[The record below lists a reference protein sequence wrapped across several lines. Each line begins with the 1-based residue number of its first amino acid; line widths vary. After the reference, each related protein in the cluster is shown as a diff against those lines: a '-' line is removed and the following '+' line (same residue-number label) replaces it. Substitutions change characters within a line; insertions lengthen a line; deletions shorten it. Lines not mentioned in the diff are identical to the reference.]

1 MYRFAFGSEV
11 PDSHKEVLH
20 DSYRKFAERFQEK
33 PEDAVALVQTGESKP
48 MEVSDPV
55 AFASLTMVASQIMN
69 LDSFIN
75 KY

>member
-1 MYRFAFGSEV
+1 
-11 PDSHKEVLH
+11 
-20 DSYRKFAERFQEK
+20 
-33 PEDAVALVQTGESKP
+33 